1 MPNSATST
9 PASAS
14 PGEPATPPPS
24 RDGGRWL
31 TRRRLIVAGTA
42 ALGLSGAAVA
52 VALGTPGPKPP
63 AADAAAELYEQV
75 LPEKG
80 VNTGVAFGDALQKV
94 IAAGALDPEKL
105 RARGVPRWVEWLLT
119 EPSPA
124 PIVFTRARAP
134 YLVNL
139 LWPIGLSNRAVFNR
153 RSPINTAGLRGF
165 ASTGGWT
172 LGRAPSGHVYFNTV
186 DAVPLTDRQAFL
198 ALAVATNTFRPCCDN
213 STFFQDCNHGS
224 ALLGL
229 IELAVS
235 QGATADAAYRIALA
249 ANSYW
254 FPGQYVRTAQYFSVF
269 ENRAWRRVPASRV
282 LSATYSSISGW
293 RQHVEAPLRQAMVA
307 LPADPRTGG
316 QAGCG
321 V

>member
-1 MPNSATST
+1 MPSPAIPTPPSAAPTET
-9 PASAS
+9 
-14 PGEPATPPPS
+14 ATPWAK
-24 RDGGRWL
+24 RGL
-31 TRRRLIVAGTA
+31 TRRRLIVAGA
-42 ALGLSGAAVA
+42 ASLGISGAAVA
-52 VALGTPGPKPP
+52 AAIGTAGREPP
-63 AADAAAELYEQV
+63 AADAAVELYEQV

-80 VNTGVAFGDALQKV
+80 VDTGVAFGDAIQKV

-105 RARGVPRWVEWLLT
+105 RARGLPRWVERLLAA
-119 EPSPA
+119 PSEV
-124 PIVFTRARAP
+124 PIVFTGDRAS

-153 RSPINTAGLRGF
+153 VSPINTADLPGF

-172 LGRAPSGHVYFNTV
+172 LGRAPSGHVYFNAV
-186 DAVPLTDRQAFL
+186 DAVKLTDRQAFL

-235 QGATADAAYRIALA
+235 QGATAEAAYRIALA

-254 FPGQYVRTAQYFSVF
+254 FPGQYARTAQYFSHF
-269 ENRAWRRVPASRV
+269 ENRAWKRVPAAQI
-282 LSATYSSISGW
+282 LGAAYSSLSGW
-293 RQHVEAPLRQAMVA
+293 RQHVEAPLRQAKVA
-307 LPADPRTGG
+307 LPADPRTGAA
-316 QAGCG
+316 AGCAI
-321 V
+321 